1 MTTRDAPAGLDT
13 HAEVQK
19 TEEAG
24 ASREQS
30 VAKLYAAIRASEAH
44 IAEMRNDISS
54 RFDALDTNLS
64 GKLDALGTKLD
75 ALGGKLDAE
84 VDALDTNLSGR
95 IEALGW

>member
-1 MTTRDAPAGLDT
+1 MTTRYAPAGLDT

-54 RFDALDTNLS
+54 RFDALDT
-64 GKLDALGTKLD
+64 KLD
-75 ALGGKLDAE
+75 ALGGKLDA
-84 VDALDTNLSGR
+84 LDTNLSGR
-95 IEALGW
+95 LEALGW